1 VQPNLFQADGLIL
14 GSDFSDSTIRSPT
27 GSREKPPELV
37 VGCVH
42 PTGGSDEAVRPERVR
57 AGIQQPGAMALV
69 LSRRIDHEL
78 IDRTLPTTVGIVILV
93 GHRGGKTDDSLA
105 VGCDENSEAGLRRS
119 LNGRTPGFVHLS
131 QRHRAEHQLRKIG
144 RPLSG
149 PRAPLQLGNA

>member
-14 GSDFSDSTIRSPT
+14 GSDFPGSTIRSPT
-27 GSREKPPELV
+27 GSGEKAPEPV

-42 PTGGSDEAVRPERVR
+42 PTGGSDEAVGPERVG
-57 AGIQQPGAMALV
+57 AGIEQPGAMSLV

-78 IDRTLPTTVGIVILV
+78 IDRTLLTTVGIVILV

-105 VGCDENSEAGLRRS
+105 VGCNENSEAGPRWS
-119 LNGRTPGFVHLS
+119 LNGRKPRVVHLS
-131 QRHRAEHQLRKIG
+131 QRHGAEHQLRKIG
-144 RPLSG
+144 RPLGG

>member
-1 VQPNLFQADGLIL
+1 MQPNLFQAGGLIL
-14 GSDFSDSTIRSPT
+14 GSDFPGSTICSPT
-27 GSREKPPELV
+27 CSGEKAPELV

-42 PTGGSDEAVRPERVR
+42 PAGSSDEAVGPERVGT
-57 AGIQQPGAMALV
+57 GIQQPGAMSLV

-78 IDRTLPTTVGIVILV
+78 IDRTLSTTVGIVILV

-131 QRHRAEHQLRKIG
+131 QRH
-144 RPLSG
+144 
-149 PRAPLQLGNA
+149 